1 MTSLENVGRIAL
13 HGTCLLVDLTGCLTR
28 WTRSGG
34 PNSRRA
40 CKFSVRIST
49 TEVESSSK
57 ILFVVGQSSNADLQE
72 VVTNSGTAV
81 WIIVACVRG
90 PIEPCASCVR

>member
-1 MTSLENVGRIAL
+1 LQC
-13 HGTCLLVDLTGCLTR
+13 TCLLVDLTGCLTR

-34 PNSRRA
+34 PNSRSD

-57 ILFVVGQSSNADLQE
+57 ILFVIVSLLIEAGRRWMRTPGQLSVSLSLVG
-72 VVTNSGTAV
+72 V
-81 WIIVACVRG
+81 C
-90 PIEPCASCVR
+90 